1 MTFLRRVTT
10 LTMLLLALG
19 APARASA
26 LYDFHWDVT
35 DLSVPAG
42 LYAFTFEVPDL
53 LTASTT
59 IGAPALLAASDPIAD
74 SFIASVGVS
83 TPLGFPT
90 VSSGAPDNPT
100 LTITQSNSAVVPE
113 PGSMLLLGTGLVAL
127 VAKARHRRN
136 RIPVAD
142 RMSAVSSTRDRGCRS
157 ARRAAAA
164 RRSGDRPGRPVRTF
178 AASTWPTD
186 RHPPGVP
193 RWCAPGAVNVALYC
207 GSKTICALCRSR
219 IWANSG
225 PERIGAD

>member
-59 IGAPALLAASDPIAD
+59 IGAPALLAASDPIPDA
-74 SFIASVGVS
+74 FIVSVGVS
-83 TPLGFPT
+83 TPLSFPT
-90 VSSGAPDNPT
+90 VFMNFSGASSLSISLGAWSGAFTSPGVYTSGAPDNPT

-142 RMSAVSSTRDRGCRS
+142 RMSAV
-157 ARRAAAA
+157 
-164 RRSGDRPGRPVRTF
+164 
-178 AASTWPTD
+178 
-186 RHPPGVP
+186 
-193 RWCAPGAVNVALYC
+193 
-207 GSKTICALCRSR
+207 
-219 IWANSG
+219 
-225 PERIGAD
+225 